1 MNQTIRNRV
10 AKLREAM
17 ERAGVDYYMVPTADF
32 HNSEYVDTYFKV
44 REYLSGFTGSNG
56 TLVVS
61 RDEAGLW
68 TDGRYF
74 IQAENELEGTGITL
88 FRMLD
93 EGVPTIKEYLKDHMK
108 EGQTLGF
115 DGRVVDTAFGCSLE
129 KILEEENR
137 RILYQAIRRLEVKK
151 REVIQMQYFGG
162 MSQKEIAAVLH
173 ITPENVRVLAYRA
186 KKELKKDLEELK
198 K

>member
-88 FRMLD
+88 FPPLRN
-93 EGVPTIKEYLKDHMK
+93 I
-108 EGQTLGF
+108 
-115 DGRVVDTAFGCSLE
+115 
-129 KILEEENR
+129 
-137 RILYQAIRRLEVKK
+137 
-151 REVIQMQYFGG
+151 
-162 MSQKEIAAVLH
+162 
-173 ITPENVRVLAYRA
+173 
-186 KKELKKDLEELK
+186 
-198 K
+198 